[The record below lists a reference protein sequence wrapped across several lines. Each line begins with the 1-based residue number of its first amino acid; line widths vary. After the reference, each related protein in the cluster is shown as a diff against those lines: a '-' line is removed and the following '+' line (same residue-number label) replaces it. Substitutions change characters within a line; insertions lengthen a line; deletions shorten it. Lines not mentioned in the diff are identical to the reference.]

1 MVSPQSLSE
10 IAAKFGVVHRQKKK
24 KKKTNYGDLMWERG
38 GGRRHNTWTKLG

>member
-24 KKKTNYGDLMWERG
+24 KKKKPTMEI
-38 GGRRHNTWTKLG
+38 